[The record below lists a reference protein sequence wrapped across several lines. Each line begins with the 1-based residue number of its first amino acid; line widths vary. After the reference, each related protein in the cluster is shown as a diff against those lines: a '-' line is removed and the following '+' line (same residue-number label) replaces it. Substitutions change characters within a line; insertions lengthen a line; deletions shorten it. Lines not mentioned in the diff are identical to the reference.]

1 MSTLR
6 HHRVPGPLLRRIA
19 IFGVLASCWFSVSAA
34 ELHGQVVGVTD
45 GDTVTVLDHQRTQHK
60 IRLAGIDA
68 PEKSQP
74 FGQRAKEHLS
84 SLVFGNAVVVET
96 EKQDRYRRT
105 VGKVLINGRDAN
117 LAMVVA
123 GFAWHYK
130 KYEGEQ
136 SPNDRLLYD
145 SAEKEARAFR
155 RGLWAESDPIPP
167 SEWRA
172 VKKNQSKSGFA
183 REQ

>member
-1 MSTLR
+1 MGRPLTSFCFALLVALWSGLSLAGTL
-6 HHRVPGPLLRRIA
+6 V
-19 IFGVLASCWFSVSAA
+19 
-34 ELHGQVVGVTD
+34 GQVVGVTD
-45 GDTVTVLDHQRTQHK
+45 GDTITVLDDQRTQHK

-74 FGQRAKEHLS
+74 FGQRSKEHLS
-84 SLVFGNAVVVET
+84 SLVFGRQVTVET

-105 VGKVLINGRDAN
+105 VGKVIVDGRDAN

-136 SPNDRLLYD
+136 SPADRMLYAD
-145 SAEKEARAFR
+145 AEREARVVR
-155 RGLWAESDPIPP
+155 LGLWVEPGAVAPWD
-167 SEWRA
+167 WRQNRKA
-172 VKKNQSKSGFA
+172 VGGP
-183 REQ
+183 

>member
-1 MSTLR
+1 MSTRR
-6 HHRVPGPLLRRIA
+6 HHRLPGPLLRRIA
-19 IFGVLASCWFSVSAA
+19 IFGVLVSCWLSVSAA

-84 SLVFGNAVVVET
+84 SLVFGRSVVGDA

-117 LAMVVA
+117 LAMVAA

-136 SPNDRLLYD
+136 SSSDRLLY
-145 SAEKEARAFR
+145 SAAESEAQATR
-155 RGLWAESDPIPP
+155 RGLWSELDPVPP
-167 SEWRA
+167 WDWRR
-172 VKKNQSKSGFA
+172 KP
-183 REQ
+183 R